1 MPTVSSNIWMH
12 FFLTKF
18 NLKTPG
24 REDDDADETKVTL
37 SNNNF
42 TEVAKIVLEG
52 VGGPENVASI
62 DNCITR
68 LRLEVKDYTKVNEK
82 LIKSAGVAVVMR
94 PSKISVQVI
103 IGTQVQFVADEFK
116 KLCK

>member
-68 LRLEVKDYTKVNEK
+68 L
-82 LIKSAGVAVVMR
+82 IKSAGVAGVMR
-94 PSKISVQVI
+94 PSKTSVQVI

>member
-1 MPTVSSNIWMH
+1 MH

-82 LIKSAGVAVVMR
+82 LIKSAGVAGVMR
-94 PSKISVQVI
+94 PSKTSVQVI
-103 IGTQVQFVADEFK
+103 IGTQVQFVVDEFK

>member
-1 MPTVSSNIWMH
+1 MH

-82 LIKSAGVAVVMR
+82 LIKSAGVAGVMR
-94 PSKISVQVI
+94 PSKTSIQVI
-103 IGTQVQFVADEFK
+103 IGT
-116 KLCK
+116 

>member
-52 VGGPENVASI
+52 VGF
-62 DNCITR
+62 
-68 LRLEVKDYTKVNEK
+68 Y
-82 LIKSAGVAVVMR
+82 
-94 PSKISVQVI
+94 
-103 IGTQVQFVADEFK
+103 
-116 KLCK
+116 

>member
-1 MPTVSSNIWMH
+1 MH

-82 LIKSAGVAVVMR
+82 LIKSACVAGVMR
-94 PSKISVQVI
+94 PSKYSVQVI
-103 IGTQVQFVADEFK
+103 IGSLVHIVADDFK